1 MQLKLTADPVVCNGI
16 CPQRLGHPPVRIR
29 LPDWA
34 HKAKLMHES
43 PYLLVIHA
51 DAHMQE
57 SHMDAAD
64 PFVISAEFISFLDQQ
79 KALIITGI
87 LFNSFLSVS

>member
-1 MQLKLTADPVVCNGI
+1 
-16 CPQRLGHPPVRIR
+16 
-29 LPDWA
+29 
-34 HKAKLMHES
+34 MHES

-64 PFVISAEFISFLDQQ
+64 PFVISAEFIGFLDQQ